1 MSLSLKIKKD
11 SLDRLGDY
19 LLAITVL
26 VQYPLTLL
34 QSFWIDSGT
43 MAEEMAGLIRVAG
56 SVLAVVCSIFWV
68 IKRNLVV
75 SLAVYFLW
83 TLIFAH
89 SIFLQ
94 MANLEYIMSEG
105 IRFTLCTAVPIF
117 LSFISIKELRIF
129 FQVALYISLLSTV
142 VAFFYIAYYLTG
154 QMTMM
159 DDIYNMSLGYA
170 LLFPT
175 LYFMYHKKMKFL
187 VIAFLLVLI
196 ILIAG
201 SRGPVVPILAYFLL
215 QKLVLGT
222 LRDRFWLI
230 MLLVLVLLSFPVV
243 ISLLDDWGIN
253 SRTLTML
260 AEGVADSDSG
270 RSVLYDKVVVKILE
284 SPLLGYGV
292 FSDRVFE
299 GGVYCHNLFLELLV
313 DFGCVLTPLMLLIS
327 FVYLSFLMKRL
338 DGLELSFLMLLI
350 LLAIP
355 PLLVSSSYLID
366 FRIPLLIGYVYML
379 SKKYFKI
386 KWH

>member
-129 FQVALYISLLSTV
+129 F
-142 VAFFYIAYYLTG
+142 
-154 QMTMM
+154 
-159 DDIYNMSLGYA
+159 
-170 LLFPT
+170 
-175 LYFMYHKKMKFL
+175 
-187 VIAFLLVLI
+187 
-196 ILIAG
+196 
-201 SRGPVVPILAYFLL
+201 
-215 QKLVLGT
+215 
-222 LRDRFWLI
+222 
-230 MLLVLVLLSFPVV
+230 
-243 ISLLDDWGIN
+243 
-253 SRTLTML
+253 
-260 AEGVADSDSG
+260 
-270 RSVLYDKVVVKILE
+270 
-284 SPLLGYGV
+284 
-292 FSDRVFE
+292 
-299 GGVYCHNLFLELLV
+299 
-313 DFGCVLTPLMLLIS
+313 
-327 FVYLSFLMKRL
+327 
-338 DGLELSFLMLLI
+338 
-350 LLAIP
+350 
-355 PLLVSSSYLID
+355 
-366 FRIPLLIGYVYML
+366 
-379 SKKYFKI
+379 
-386 KWH
+386 KWHCIFHY

>member
-1 MSLSLKIKKD
+1 
-11 SLDRLGDY
+11 
-19 LLAITVL
+19 
-26 VQYPLTLL
+26 
-34 QSFWIDSGT
+34 
-43 MAEEMAGLIRVAG
+43 
-56 SVLAVVCSIFWV
+56 
-68 IKRNLVV
+68 
-75 SLAVYFLW
+75 
-83 TLIFAH
+83 
-89 SIFLQ
+89 
-94 MANLEYIMSEG
+94 
-105 IRFTLCTAVPIF
+105 
-117 LSFISIKELRIF
+117 
-129 FQVALYISLLSTV
+129 
-142 VAFFYIAYYLTG
+142 
-154 QMTMM
+154 
-159 DDIYNMSLGYA
+159 
-170 LLFPT
+170 
-175 LYFMYHKKMKFL
+175 MYHKKMKFL

-196 ILIAG
+196 ILIAVIRG
-201 SRGPVVPILAYFLL
+201 SVVSILAYFLL

>member
-34 QSFWIDSGT
+34 QSFWIDSGI
-43 MAEEMAGLIRVAG
+43 MAEEKAGLIRVAG
-56 SVLAVVCSIFWV
+56 SVLAVFCSIFWV
-68 IKRNLVV
+68 VKRNLVV

-83 TLIFAH
+83 ALIFAH

-117 LSFISIKELRIF
+117 LSFISIKEIKIF
-129 FQVALYISLLSTV
+129 FQVALCISLLSTV
-142 VAFFYIAYYLTG
+142 VAFFYITYYLTG

-175 LYFMYHKKMKFL
+175 LYFMYHKEMKFL
-187 VIAFLLVLI
+187 IIAFLLVLI

-215 QKLVLGT
+215 QKFVFGT

-253 SRTLTML
+253 SRTLSML

-284 SPLLGYGV
+284 NPLLGYGV

-313 DFGCVLTPLMLLIS
+313 DFGCVLTPIILLIS